1 MLAQVFNRVFSK
13 PSAMKKVYF
22 KGHPYEFQVR
32 NTQGGRVFAL
42 YQDGSFVREVAQSD
56 LDIKSVV
63 SLILEEYYQEITSRD
78 MKPSF

>member
-1 MLAQVFNRVFSK
+1 
-13 PSAMKKVYF
+13 MKKVYL
-22 KGHPYEFQVR
+22 
-32 NTQGGRVFAL
+32 FAL

>member
-1 MLAQVFNRVFSK
+1 
-13 PSAMKKVYF
+13 MKKVYF

-32 NTQGGRVFAL
+32 NTQGERLFAL